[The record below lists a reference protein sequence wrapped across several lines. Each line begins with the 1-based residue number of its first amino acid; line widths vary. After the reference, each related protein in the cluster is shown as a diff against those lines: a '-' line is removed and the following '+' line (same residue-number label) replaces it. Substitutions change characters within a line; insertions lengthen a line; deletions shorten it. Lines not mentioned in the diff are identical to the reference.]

1 MNRVTPYPPTDSNG
15 YIKAVYYGQ
24 NERVDELNTR
34 LNDRTFPDAAM
45 QPNFS
50 PRPVQTKYTTFP
62 MLNAR
67 SATIVPI
74 DHQPE
79 FTTDNFYTGTSN
91 APNFVNNVDKESE
104 LRNQFFALQKS
115 DQAVYVPDKNSDLY
129 KVDVVYRPSDQQY
142 PDLFA
147 KPQFDNIPRP
157 NLSSIGNDLFNNNTR
172 TQLRNSK

>member
-1 MNRVTPYPPTDSNG
+1 MNPYPPTDSNG

-24 NERVDELNTR
+24 NERVDELNAR
-34 LNDRTFPDAAM
+34 LNDRTFPDAGM

-67 SATIVPI
+67 IPPVEPI
-74 DHQPE
+74 RQLPE
-79 FTTDNFYTGTSN
+79 FTTENFYTGTSN
-91 APNFVNNVDKESE
+91 APNCVNIDKESE

-115 DQAVYVPDKNSDLY
+115 DQSVYVPDANSDLY
-129 KVDVVYRPSDQQY
+129 KVNVVYRPSDQQY

-147 KPQFDNIPRP
+147 KPQFNNTPHP
-157 NLSSIGNDLFNNNTR
+157 NLSSSIGGDLFNNNTR
-172 TQLRNSK
+172 TQLRNL